1 MKKIIRRV
9 TAPQVKNAGLLSPS
23 TSGGQPYTQPWDR
36 RRGISRGRDR
46 ETIVAAITQAIAS
59 DVSNVDELPVVAE
72 ALGTGENVTESSHY
86 CYALNVA
93 ATTSMSAQVLRQHIA
108 NAINYAG
115 ECYLLEVNK
124 TLTPL
129 VGGSVEIFPA
139 GKNAV
144 DVDGAPLLV
153 AGYRVKA
160 DDGTI
165 RGTYDSTGKAAGD
178 GAIAGSVIHRIYI
191 PHPENPL
198 RANPPIAAAALPVEV
213 LHLQRQATKS
223 ILVNDGVPAGVL
235 SIEPPVEGAEL
246 GQDEIDDAE
255 RRINSKLSNPDR
267 KGRVLVLNAS
277 ATYQPLGDSALR
289 DGWVTVAENARREI
303 LAVWRAPESA
313 LGLGGGRTYENQRV
327 ELAAYYSAT
336 VLPILNLVCAT
347 LNLAARRIGYVLRVD
362 TSNVTALNES
372 LDGIADRAVALLN
385 SGLVTVNEARNLL
398 GLEPVEDGDTL
409 ITPVEAEPALD
420 QEREALPFVERAATP
435 SVDPDRFSAALDRAA
450 ADHEAVLAEYAQRFH
465 ARMLRM
471 VSGALKRRTKA
482 VGDEPVEPVDASSI
496 IDPAARGQE
505 LIDDLGPMLGEAAA
519 AVGTTVAGE
528 LAVELGDDVRD
539 LWQGIANT
547 RVQRLVAGTST
558 YSGWTK
564 QLVDDVQAAITAAY
578 QAGESVDGAIA
589 RVAEALDVAGED
601 PSKIGARAERIAR
614 TELSGLMNEVS
625 YTQMDESGVVTAK
638 QWYSVGD
645 GRTRSSHQALNG
657 VKVGF
662 TEKFSVNGHLADGP
676 HDASLPASELVN
688 CRCRLIPIVD

>member
-1 MKKIIRRV
+1 MKRISRKV
-9 TAPQVKNAGLLSPS
+9 TAPQVKNAGLLSPIT
-23 TSGGQPYTQPWDR
+23 TSGQPYTQPWDR

-59 DVSNVDELPVVAE
+59 DVSNVDELPIVAT

-93 ATTSMSAQVLRQHIA
+93 ATTAMSAQVLRQHIA
-108 NAINYAG
+108 NSINFAG

-129 VGGSVEIFPA
+129 VGGSVEIFSG
-139 GKNAV
+139 GKNAL
-144 DVDGAPLLV
+144 DLDGAPLIV

-160 DDGTI
+160 DDGSV
-165 RGTYDSTGKAAGD
+165 RGLYDSNGKAAGD
-178 GAIAGSVIHRIYI
+178 GAIIGSVLHRVYI

-235 SIEPPVEGAEL
+235 SIETPVDGAEL

-313 LGLGGGRTYENQRV
+313 LGIGGGRTYENQRV

-347 LNLAARRIGYVLRVD
+347 LNLSARRIGYVLRVD

-398 GLEPVEDGDTL
+398 GLEPVDGGDEL
-409 ITPVEAEPALD
+409 VTPVEADPALD

-435 SVDPDRFSAALDRAA
+435 GVNPDRFSAALDRAT
-450 ADHEAVLAEYAQRFH
+450 ADHEQALAEYAQRFH

-482 VGDEPVEPVDASSI
+482 AGDEPVSPIDVSNIVDQ
-496 IDPAARGQE
+496 AARGQE
-505 LIDDLGPMLGEAAA
+505 LADDLGPMLFEAAA
-519 AVGTTVAGE
+519 EVGTTVAAE
-528 LAVELGDDVRD
+528 MAVELGDDVRD
-539 LWQGIANT
+539 VWKSIATT

-558 YSGWTK
+558 YSGWTQ
-564 QLVDDVQAAITAAY
+564 QLVDDVQSAITAAY
-578 QAGESVDGAIA
+578 ENGESVDGAIA

-601 PSKIGARAERIAR
+601 ASKIGARAERIAR

-625 YTQMDESGVVTAK
+625 YTQMEESGVVTGK
-638 QWYSVGD
+638 QWYSIGD
-645 GRTRSSHQALNG
+645 GRTRSSHQAVNG
-657 VKVGF
+657 MKVGF
-662 TEKFSVNGHLADGP
+662 NEKFSVNGLLADGP
-676 HDASLPASELVN
+676 HDPSLPASELVN